1 MLFFSNS
8 WKGNNLRI
16 ISSGHLGDVAGGSGR
31 VKFFYR
37 TDKPLIEM
45 SLAQCCED
53 QLTPINQTVLNQ
65 ADSKGEFPLQRL
77 LPFLG
82 RSRPGTGSANNQPLW
97 PCRAWNTSRGCLGWW
112 RKDPFVVL
120 PPAAAGTGCKLFPHL
135 SHWFY
140 VFLEQ
145 MWCPGA
151 LPPSSLC
158 SSGLCVSRAW
168 SVSAVHEYLLWIKS
182 SSEKQELWG
191 LAAERGA
198 VESYFVGVCLLP
210 LAWKQLTGAITVF
223 LLEICVRG
231 CQENQNLC
239 PWMLKTVIPKISAS
253 RPIMIMLFLEFWGRW
268 Q

>member
-1 MLFFSNS
+1 
-8 WKGNNLRI
+8 
-16 ISSGHLGDVAGGSGR
+16 
-31 VKFFYR
+31 
-37 TDKPLIEM
+37 M

-135 SHWFY
+135 SQWFY

-210 LAWKQLTGAITVF
+210 LAWKQLTGAITGF

-253 RPIMIMLFLEFWGRW
+253 RPIIIMLFLEFWGRW